1 MKTNAFFRWNG
12 WAGMAVPLLLALF
25 LVIGP
30 AGISYAQN
38 DPVEFYADI
47 RPCKCPNPLN
57 LLAQG
62 VVSVAISV
70 PAGYDILDID
80 PDSITLEGVS
90 PIWDPPLEPQI
101 RDITTPYP
109 ATPQDCDDCWAEGS
123 DGFDDLLL
131 FFDAAAV
138 VVSLPSAVS
147 LEEGCK
153 LLKVEGTLLTDEEEL
168 TFEAWDSVKILVGKK
183 PLR

>member
-1 MKTNAFFRWNG
+1 MKTNAFLRWNG
-12 WAGMAVPLLLALF
+12 RAGMAVPVLLALF
-25 LVIGP
+25 LAIGP
-30 AGISYAQN
+30 AGSSSAQ
-38 DPVEFYADI
+38 DFEVYADI

-90 PIWDPPLEPQI
+90 PISDPPLEPQI

-109 ATPQDCDDCWAEGS
+109 DIPQDCDDCWAEGS

-153 LLKVEGTLLTDEEEL
+153 LLKVEGTLLTDEEAKL